1 MVLCVFVGASN
12 MVLLCKDLCTVIARI
27 YQPKVKT
34 SINPECISV
43 RVPNKKRWVLRLMY
57 L

>member
-43 RVPNKKRWVLRLMY
+43 RVPNKKRWVLRLVY